1 MFAVAGW
8 NSGERS
14 LKGFTRPVN
23 RIVQHLREEYL
34 FVREA
39 PSPIEPLYSEPQHP
53 TGPRLRDP
61 RRARPAVPQLA
72 RQRTIP
78 ANAPSEV
85 RGGPCLESRC
95 GGHCRGAAVLN
106 QGTVNRARPPPAP
119 DAFRVKAGVEDDPC
133 SG

>member
-39 PSPIEPLYSEPQHP
+39 PSPIEPLYSEPQ
-53 TGPRLRDP
+53 
-61 RRARPAVPQLA
+61 PQPGRGFEIPGELA
-72 RQRTIP
+72 P
-78 ANAPSEV
+78 
-85 RGGPCLESRC
+85 L
-95 GGHCRGAAVLN
+95 
-106 QGTVNRARPPPAP
+106 
-119 DAFRVKAGVEDDPC
+119 FRN
-133 SG
+133 